1 MMNFMLLSCLAAT
14 YDRRQFL
21 PSLSILFS
29 PSLGVS
35 DQDNRVENDSTKL
48 ADNGGYKIT
57 LPIERYYGGTNCI
70 RVSVSGIPQKF
81 RGRVLQP
88 TRIYKMV
95 LDTGS
100 PYFVIPHDSP
110 EAKDD
115 NSIYLGVILEDVTDS
130 SRDDIDGTS
139 QRNSAFPLSFKELIV
154 DLFYP
159 NEEAIVPFML
169 NKSKYDPTTDIYGSQ
184 SGLIEWKQ
192 SVIKFKNN
200 QITPVNNDGVSIVIG
215 ELDEKLTKESGG
227 PLLGLVKNS
236 NIKSEKIQQRPTFLQ
251 QVNLLSDSSANAQE
265 ISSFQIDAINKQLT
279 LVGDQQNTSLIEFD
293 SDDIIELV
301 DLRPLGDFVDHYAFA
316 VDTLSLNDGQ
326 HLISAA
332 DLGNKGHTTQ
342 PIIAVFDTGLTGC
355 LFTRP
360 LWEKLIEKIG
370 IEDPSIV
377 KSVEILKRGGK
388 QGNHISIQS
397 DNTRNPFYYVAS
409 IDLDWFDDIENP
421 PFVIILGQTFLSQG
435 SLTIDCVNRIAT
447 FRQPQP
453 LDAV

>member
-1 MMNFMLLSCLAAT
+1 MSRNCWELIGLLSFNLLCIVERKTMMNFMLLSCLAAT

-154 DLFYP
+154 DLFYS
-159 NEEAIVPFML
+159 NEEARRRAGRPE
-169 NKSKYDPTTDIYGSQ
+169 YGVGREMKGCKLRTIRFQ
-184 SGLIEWKQ
+184 LRSG
-192 SVIKFKNN
+192 SR
-200 QITPVNNDGVSIVIG
+200 T
-215 ELDEKLTKESGG
+215 
-227 PLLGLVKNS
+227 
-236 NIKSEKIQQRPTFLQ
+236 
-251 QVNLLSDSSANAQE
+251 
-265 ISSFQIDAINKQLT
+265 
-279 LVGDQQNTSLIEFD
+279 
-293 SDDIIELV
+293 
-301 DLRPLGDFVDHYAFA
+301 
-316 VDTLSLNDGQ
+316 
-326 HLISAA
+326 
-332 DLGNKGHTTQ
+332 
-342 PIIAVFDTGLTGC
+342 
-355 LFTRP
+355 
-360 LWEKLIEKIG
+360 
-370 IEDPSIV
+370 
-377 KSVEILKRGGK
+377 
-388 QGNHISIQS
+388 
-397 DNTRNPFYYVAS
+397 
-409 IDLDWFDDIENP
+409 
-421 PFVIILGQTFLSQG
+421 
-435 SLTIDCVNRIAT
+435 
-447 FRQPQP
+447 
-453 LDAV
+453 